1 MNKLLVSD
9 IINLKDGIY
18 NLCSKDGNL
27 EIIIKGNV
35 TIYLYDEEINNISL
49 KLEEES
55 NLFVYDYRCNCHDC
69 HVTIEQSH
77 NSKVHYNCSLQNY
90 GNSNYRIYNNITG
103 DNNESYLSIRNISHK
118 DSSKITINVKI
129 DEKTKNNIALEDLKG
144 IFDGGSVM
152 IEPNIIAL
160 SNEVVANHLTTIGGV
175 DKTNL
180 YYLMSKGIKEIEAK
194 KILLKGFIY
203 SNMDELIK
211 NMGGDK
217 NA

>member
-9 IINLKDGIY
+9 IINLNDGIY
-18 NLCSKDGNL
+18 SLGSKDGNL
-27 EIIIKGNV
+27 EIVINGNV
-35 TIYLYDEEINNISL
+35 TIYLEDEELNNIN
-49 KLEEES
+49 LELDENS
-55 NLFVYDYRCNCHDC
+55 NLFVYDFRTNCHDC
-69 HVTIEQSH
+69 HVKIEQNN
-77 NSKVHYNCSLQNY
+77 NSKVHYNCSIQNN
-90 GNSNYRIYNNITG
+90 GNSNYQIDNNITG
-103 DNNESYLSIRNISHK
+103 DNNESYLSIRTLSHK
-118 DSSKITINVKI
+118 DDSKITINVKI

-175 DKTNL
+175 DKVSL
-180 YYLMSKGIKEIEAK
+180 YYLMSKGIKELDAK

-203 SNMDELIK
+203 SNMDEFIK